1 MNIFTALLEFF
12 QEASKESFLQFWNAV
27 PLQQPE
33 FWHRFWGNLWTG
45 SGPMNLISYTFW
57 VFLILCAFFY
67 YLFPKKLKPLWLLI
81 CSYGFYLY
89 DRSGLQMV
97 TILVGTTSITY
108 FSALAISK
116 LKHIWAR
123 RAFLLL
129 SVCTSGGLLFYYKYA
144 NFLSQLWA
152 DILGAVHISVSA
164 SVIDLPVVLGLS
176 FFTFQS
182 MGYVIDVYQKV
193 IPAEKN
199 PIYYALYVSFF
210 PCITSG
216 PIERANHLLPQL
228 RKPAVFNY
236 DKVAGGLYRILWGV
250 FKKMVIAGNLDI
262 FSKEVFTHL
271 HKYNGGILALA
282 ALVFSYQLYLDF
294 SGYCDIAVGAGKVLG
309 FDLIE
314 NFNRPFAGRSYSQL
328 WDRWHISLTTW
339 FRDYIFTP
347 LSFYNRGLSGVLGKL
362 QGWFNVFIIF
372 PISGLWHGDNM
383 GYVVWGVLNGL
394 FMVVGKATAKKRRQ
408 WAKKNILYR
417 SRFLK
422 ALIQCSCVYLLFT
435 ICIVFF
441 AASYYGQTASDGFY
455 LFSHLFSNQGNS
467 TLSNLVLVKL
477 GFSPITLY
485 AIGISALFV
494 EIMEKIGRPEQV
506 IRKLY
511 FPFRWIIYYGLIFAL
526 LLFANFG
533 ASGFVYGNY

>member
-1 MNIFTALLEFF
+1 MNVFTAILEFF
-12 QEASKESFLQFWNAV
+12 QDASKESFLQFWNAV
-27 PLQQPE
+27 PLTNPE
-33 FWHRFWGNLWTG
+33 FWHRFWQDLWIG
-45 SGPMNLISYTFW
+45 KGPMNLLSYTFW
-57 VFLILCAFFY
+57 VFLILCALFY
-67 YLFPKKLKPLWLLI
+67 YLFPKKLKAIWLLL

-97 TILVGTTSITY
+97 VVLIGTTIITY
-108 FSALAISK
+108 FSAIAITRCK
-116 LKHIWAR
+116 QLWAKR
-123 RAFLLL
+123 CFLIL
-129 SVCTSGGLLFYYKYA
+129 SVTTSGGLLFYYKYA

-152 DILGAVHISVSA
+152 DSLQNIGISISA
-164 SVIDLPVVLGLS
+164 TTINLPVILGLS

-182 MGYVIDVYQKV
+182 LGYVIDVYQKV

-216 PIERANHLLPQL
+216 PIERGSHLLPQL
-228 RKPAVFNY
+228 KKPARFNY
-236 DKVAGGLYRILWGV
+236 SQISGGLYRILWGV
-250 FKKMVIAGNLDI
+250 FKKMVIAGNLDM
-262 FSKEVFTHL
+262 FSKEVFTNM

-314 NFNRPFAGRSYSQL
+314 NFNRPFAARSYTQL
-328 WDRWHISLTTW
+328 WERWHISLTTW

-347 LSFYNRGLSGVLGKL
+347 LSFYNRGLTGILGKL
-362 QGWFNVFIIF
+362 QGWFNIFIIF
-372 PISGLWHGDNM
+372 PISGLWHGDNI
-383 GYVVWGVLNGL
+383 GYVIWGILNGL
-394 FMVVGKATAKKRRQ
+394 FMVIGKATAKKRRQ
-408 WAKKNILYR
+408 WAKKNFLYR
-417 SRFLK
+417 SSFLK

-441 AASYYGQTASDGFY
+441 ASSYYGQEPLAGFY
-455 LFSHLFSNQGNS
+455 LFSHLFSSQGNGDIFYLLFDKLAFS
-467 TLSNLVLVKL
+467 PLTLGVIVLSSIFVESIEKL
-477 GFSPITLY
+477 G
-485 AIGISALFV
+485 
-494 EIMEKIGRPEQV
+494 RPNQV
-506 IRKLY
+506 IRT
-511 FPFRWIIYYGLIFAL
+511 FPFLVRWFIYYSIIFTL